1 MLGSFK
7 QSALYQELNA
17 RLVFIGCFV
26 SLGAM
31 GFGFDNSWWGGALG
45 LDQFNKKYG
54 AYDPSTGGYSLPSEK
69 QSAGTGTGSAGIILG
84 CLAAPWLCS
93 NLGRKPTLLVMSGL
107 LAVGTVLEAS
117 AITSFW
123 QLVVGRIVV
132 YSGIGVASNVVP
144 MYQSECA
151 PTKVRGAFL
160 TAYSIWNTFG
170 GFMGTLVV
178 FLCQNIKSEW
188 AYLTVI
194 LCQLFVPVGIVL
206 GYAFLPETP
215 RYLVYRGR
223 LEEAEASMKVLF
235 GPDYNAKEE
244 IHLLQLQLEEQREF
258 HKATS
263 LLDCFRGV
271 NLRRTVIAMG
281 TQILQQAQGISF
293 INNFIVTFME
303 QLGFPDPLKSNV
315 IVQTCGLV
323 ANLISLYTFDKLGR
337 RINMLV
343 GALLMA
349 AMMMGV
355 GGASAHGT
363 DNLSLMTQ
371 NGCVAML
378 ILWYVFYGLS
388 WGPGVWILSGEIGT
402 GQLRE
407 RTLLLASLGS
417 FVTSVPINFVNPYVQ
432 AAIGGR
438 VTFIYGSFSVAAIA
452 FVYFLLPETK
462 DRSLEELDEMF
473 QNRVPTKE
481 FSTYVCT
488 GLGAQITQ
496 LENKDDHGDMKV
508 KQVEHVEAAL

>member
-1 MLGSFK
+1 MLGS
-7 QSALYQELNA
+7 LRETVGRHRN
-17 RLVFIGCFV
+17 RLC
-26 SLGAM
+26 
-31 GFGFDNSWWGGALG
+31 WH
-45 LDQFNKKYG
+45 
-54 AYDPSTGGYSLPSEK
+54 YS
-69 QSAGTGTGSAGIILG
+69 
-84 CLAAPWLCS
+84 LAAPWLCA
-93 NLGRKPTLLVMSGL
+93 NQGRKPTLLVMSAL
-107 LAVGTVLEAS
+107 LTIGTILEAS
-117 AITSFW
+117 AVTSFW

-170 GFMGTLVV
+170 SFLATLVV
-178 FLCQNIKSEW
+178 FLCQNIQI
-188 AYLTVI
+188 I
-194 LCQLFVPVGIVL
+194 LCQLLVPVGIVL
-206 GYAFLPETP
+206 RYLFLPETP

-223 LEEAEASMKVLF
+223 LQEAEASMKVLF
-235 GPDYNAKEE
+235 GPEYNTSEE
-244 IHLLQLQLEEQREF
+244 IQLLQLQLEEQLEF

-263 LLDCFRGV
+263 IWDCFRSV

-293 INNFIVTFME
+293 ISNFIVTFMK

-315 IVQTCGLV
+315 IVQACGPV
-323 ANLISLYTFDKLGR
+323 ANLISMYTFDKLGR

-343 GALLMA
+343 DALLMA

-355 GGASAHGT
+355 GGASAYGT
-363 DNLSLMTQ
+363 DSLNAITQ

-388 WGPGVWILSGEIGT
+388 WGPGVWILSGEVGT

-432 AAIGGR
+432 AAIGSR
-438 VTFIYGSFSVAAIA
+438 VTFIYGSFSVAEMA

-462 DRSLEELDEMF
+462 GRSLEELDEMF
-473 QNRVPTKE
+473 QNRVPTRE

-496 LENKDDHGDMKV
+496 LENKDDHGEMKV
-508 KQVEHVEAAL
+508 KQVEHVETAF

>member
-1 MLGSFK
+1 MNGHICKCHVCSGLFI
-7 QSALYQELNA
+7 LEL
-17 RLVFIGCFV
+17 
-26 SLGAM
+26 
-31 GFGFDNSWWGGALG
+31 LG
-45 LDQFNKKYG
+45 LTDRPF
-54 AYDPSTGGYSLPSEK
+54 S
-69 QSAGTGTGSAGIILG
+69 
-84 CLAAPWLCS
+84 
-93 NLGRKPTLLVMSGL
+93 
-107 LAVGTVLEAS
+107 
-117 AITSFW
+117 
-123 QLVVGRIVV
+123 
-132 YSGIGVASNVVP
+132 
-144 MYQSECA
+144 
-151 PTKVRGAFL
+151 
-160 TAYSIWNTFG
+160 
-170 GFMGTLVV
+170 
-178 FLCQNIKSEW
+178 
-188 AYLTVI
+188 TVI

-223 LEEAEASMKVLF
+223 LQEAEASMKVLF
-235 GPDYNAKEE
+235 GPHYNAREE
-244 IHLLQLQLEEQREF
+244 IQLLQLQLEEQREF

-363 DNLSLMTQ
+363 DNLSTMTQ

-473 QNRVPTKE
+473 QNKIPTRE
-481 FSTYVCT
+481 FSSYVCT

-496 LENKDDHGDMKV
+496 LENKEDHGDMKV
-508 KQVEHVEAAL
+508 KQIEHVEAAL